1 MHKLRVIGVD
11 MGSDECIPHVEIVN
25 DDGKV
30 IGVAYGERN
39 ARLFAEADDMFDL
52 IKDFAE
58 NENFDYDSYKYAEKL
73 IERVEDSPELT
84 FDGLTMREL
93 LESVVKSVEVKNE
106 KR

>member
-1 MHKLRVIGVD
+1 MNRLRVIGVD

-25 DDGKV
+25 DDGEV
-30 IGVAYGERN
+30 IGIAYGERN

-58 NENFDYDSYKYAEKL
+58 NKDFDYDSYKYAEKL
-73 IERVEDSPELT
+73 IERVEDGSELT

-93 LESVVKSVEVKNE
+93 LENVVKSVEVK
-106 KR
+106 K